1 MFFCPIPEVSHVKT
15 SNLKACRSKLA
26 DYYKRTATVPT
37 SVWSSICQ
45 VKLEKIYTRLSWVK
59 KEQTPTGISPAELT
73 DYSELFTADE
83 NGVLPK
89 RILVQG
95 ETGIGKSTF
104 VKTLALHWAK
114 LVDDKDVVNEVMAS
128 SSKCGGVKE
137 PSREDHMGFSQAESS
152 ETRKH
157 DDSSES
163 HIDALKR
170 FQLVIAVPLKYV
182 SKCQTFREVL
192 SCSRLIPKDEEYLT
206 DGIFTYI
213 RNNQEKVLLVFDGYD
228 EYRTAS
234 VAETQFGP
242 RSTSPI
248 CEIFHRNE
256 LRDCTFLVTTR
267 SSRAGELLEFCPD
280 KHAEITGF
288 CMKDQRDFMERVLG
302 SSSQACELMVFL
314 MKKQVSELARVP
326 LLNLFFCLLFRQEKE
341 NLIKVD
347 KRKTP
352 LYRAIIRCIL
362 HHSKK
367 RLSPAEVKGEDY
379 REILAEIGKVALESL
394 LKGSQAFE
402 CHQLSEKVRGE
413 KGVMVGLL
421 QLAENGASPEPTEI
435 VSFIHKSIQEYL
447 AAWFIANRCVPEGN
461 LGGIEKRAATLE
473 DCKAIANILQFVCGL
488 STEGAVKVLTHLSTI
503 RANDSSV
510 DFSKLMPVD
519 ETETDLPWADFTPR
533 HCQFNDL
540 VRDCFQ
546 EVSLAPDLIEH
557 VFGCTGGIIVQERP
571 VDRGLVLKPE
581 VLTQQATHSWA
592 FYFINRLRKRGRSLS
607 SSTTVNSVENL
618 YQSVQFLDLLHIP
631 LRMVRN
637 SKELKLGDFLTKFR
651 LCSCTRCTFASVLC
665 CADGKMM
672 VYITDLHLVCDKHT
686 SMFTEAAAVVCDQS
700 VSAKMC
706 SSEPC
711 LKFLTSLSFIFHG
724 NRELL
729 KELGVMVRNCKHLQ
743 RISYGGDGDYV
754 LYFLEKLAFLGK
766 LFLTIINGAKST
778 WSVVKD
784 FPCLPYTAPRREE
797 SLDLIAV
804 LLCSCLSETAVAIV
818 SSISPESLVEVSLNN
833 VHLTTSAAA
842 TLGKSLSEMT
852 YLRRLRLTGPGY
864 RGSHVCFLKLNT
876 LFEGFNH
883 VRHLEELRLSRFCVV
898 DSFTPLTEKFR
909 FFPDLKKLV
918 LKDVNL
924 DGDGL
929 GLLLEGS
936 RFIPNLQHLDLSF
949 NPLGSAVRVIA
960 SNLDKLPELRE
971 LLIYDSSGDGSEDL
985 KYVWKA
991 AKELRP
997 EILVIMDDIELMI
1010 VEIGP
1015 LEDVS
1020 FPFLLNHYCDD
1031 FF

>member
-15 SNLKACRSKLA
+15 FDLKACRSKLA

-45 VKLEKIYTRLSWVK
+45 VKLEKIYTQLSWVK
-59 KEQTPTGISPAELT
+59 KEQTPTGTSPSELT

-104 VKTLALHWAK
+104 VKALALHWAK
-114 LVDDKDVVNEVMAS
+114 LVDDKDVVNEVMAA

-137 PSREDHMGFSQAESS
+137 PSREDHMGVGQAESS

-163 HIDALKR
+163 YIDALKK
-170 FQLVIAVPLKYV
+170 FQLVIVVPLKYV
-182 SKCQTFREVL
+182 SECQTFREVL
-192 SCSRLIPKDEEYLT
+192 SWSLLIPKDQEYLT

-213 RNNQEKVLLVFDGYD
+213 CNNQEKVLLVFDGYD
-228 EYRTAS
+228 EYRTGS

-248 CEIFHRNE
+248 CEIFRRNE

-288 CMKDQRDFMERVLG
+288 GITDQLNFMARVLD

-314 MKKQVSELARVP
+314 SEKEVLDLARVP

-341 NLIKVD
+341 KLIKVD

-352 LYRAIIRCIL
+352 LYQAIIRCIL

-367 RLSPAEVKGEDY
+367 RLSPAEVKEEDY
-379 REILAEIGKVALESL
+379 REILAEIGTVALESL
-394 LKGSQAFE
+394 LKGSQVFE

-413 KGVMVGLL
+413 KSVMVGLL
-421 QLAENGASPEPTEI
+421 QLTENGASPEPTEI

-447 AAWFIANRCVPEGN
+447 AAWFIANICVPEGN
-461 LGGIEKRAATLE
+461 LGGIEKHAATLE
-473 DCKAIANILQFVCGL
+473 DCESVANVLHFVCGL
-488 STEGAVKVLTHLSTI
+488 SKDGAVKVLTHLSTV

-510 DFSKLMPVD
+510 DVSKLMPGD
-519 ETETDLPWADFTPR
+519 ETETDLPWAGFTLR
-533 HCQFNDL
+533 HSQFNDL
-540 VRDCFQ
+540 VLYCFQ

-557 VFGCTGGIIVQERP
+557 VFGCTGGIIVQERS

-592 FYFINRLRKRGRSLS
+592 FCFIDRSRERGRLDRRH
-607 SSTTVNSVENL
+607 TGVNLVESL
-618 YQSVQFLDLLHIP
+618 YQSVQFLDLLDIP

-651 LCSCTRCTFASVLC
+651 LSPCTHCSFASVLC
-665 CADGKMM
+665 CTDGKMM
-672 VYITDLHLVCDKHT
+672 VYITDLKLICDTHT

-706 SSEPC
+706 SSQPC
-711 LKFLTSLSFIFHG
+711 LKFLRSLRYIFHG
-724 NRELL
+724 NGELL

-743 RISYGGDGDYV
+743 GIEYDVDGDYV
-754 LYFLEKLAFLGK
+754 VE
-766 LFLTIINGAKST
+766 
-778 WSVVKD
+778 D
-784 FPCLPYTAPRREE
+784 
-797 SLDLIAV
+797 
-804 LLCSCLSETAVAIV
+804 LLCPNSSETAMAIV
-818 SSISPESLVEVSLNN
+818 SSISPESLGEISLRNIN
-833 VHLTTSAAA
+833 LTTSAAA
-842 TLGKSLSEMT
+842 TLGKSLSKMT
-852 YLRRLRLTGPGY
+852 FLRRLQLTEPY
-864 RGSHVCFLKLNT
+864 YIGSHDCFLKLNT

-883 VRHLEELRLSRFCVV
+883 VRHLEELLLSRICVV
-898 DSFTPLTEKFR
+898 DSFAPLTEKFR
-909 FFPDLKKLV
+909 FFPDLKKLM
-918 LKDVNL
+918 LEDVNL

-929 GLLLEGS
+929 CLLLEGS

-949 NPLGSAVRVIA
+949 NPLGRAVRTIA
-960 SNLDKLPELRE
+960 SYLDKLPELRE
-971 LLIYDSSGDGSEDL
+971 LLIYDSSGDGSEDS

-997 EILVIMDDIELMI
+997 EISVIWKLIT
-1010 VEIGP
+1010 
-1015 LEDVS
+1015 
-1020 FPFLLNHYCDD
+1020 
-1031 FF
+1031 

>member
-15 SNLKACRSKLA
+15 FDLKACRSKLA
-26 DYYKRTATVPT
+26 DYYKRTAKVPT

-45 VKLEKIYTRLSWVK
+45 VKLEKIYTQLSWVK
-59 KEQTPTGISPAELT
+59 KEQTPTGTSPSELT

-104 VKTLALHWAK
+104 VKALALHWAK
-114 LVDDKDVVNEVMAS
+114 LVDDKDVVNEVMAA

-137 PSREDHMGFSQAESS
+137 PSREDHMGVGQAESS

-163 HIDALKR
+163 YIDALKK
-170 FQLVIAVPLKYV
+170 FQLVIVVPLKYV
-182 SKCQTFREVL
+182 SECQTFREVL
-192 SCSRLIPKDEEYLT
+192 SWSLLIPKDQEYLT

-213 RNNQEKVLLVFDGYD
+213 CNNQEKVLLVFDGYD
-228 EYRTAS
+228 EYRTGS

-248 CEIFHRNE
+248 CEIFRRNE

-288 CMKDQRDFMERVLG
+288 GITDQLNFMARVLD
-302 SSSQACELMVFL
+302 SSSQACDLMVFL
-314 MKKQVSELARVP
+314 SEKEVLDLARVP

-341 NLIKVD
+341 KLIKVD

-352 LYRAIIRCIL
+352 LYQAIIRCIL

-367 RLSPAEVKGEDY
+367 RLSPAEVKEEDY

-394 LKGSQAFE
+394 LKGSQVFE

-413 KGVMVGLL
+413 KSVMVGLL
-421 QLAENGASPEPTEI
+421 QLTENGASPEPTEI

-447 AAWFIANRCVPEGN
+447 AAWFIANICVPEGN
-461 LGGIEKRAATLE
+461 LGGIEKHAATLE
-473 DCKAIANILQFVCGL
+473 DCESVANVLHFVCGL
-488 STEGAVKVLTHLSTI
+488 SKDGAVKVLTHLSTV

-510 DFSKLMPVD
+510 DVSKLMPRD
-519 ETETDLPWADFTPR
+519 ETETDLPWAGFTLR
-533 HCQFNDL
+533 HSQFNDL
-540 VRDCFQ
+540 VLDCFQ

-592 FYFINRLRKRGRSLS
+592 FYFINPLTERRRWLWPFAFA
-607 SSTTVNSVENL
+607 NSVRNL
-618 YQSVQFLDLLHIP
+618 YQSVQFLDLLDIP

-651 LCSCTRCTFASVLC
+651 LSPCTHCSFASVLC
-665 CADGKMM
+665 CTDGKMM
-672 VYITDLHLVCDKHT
+672 VYITDLKLICDTHT

-706 SSEPC
+706 SSQPC
-711 LKFLTSLSFIFHG
+711 LKFLTSLRYIFHG
-724 NRELL
+724 NGELL

-743 RISYGGDGDYV
+743 GIEYDVDGDYV
-754 LYFLEKLAFLGK
+754 VE
-766 LFLTIINGAKST
+766 
-778 WSVVKD
+778 D
-784 FPCLPYTAPRREE
+784 
-797 SLDLIAV
+797 
-804 LLCSCLSETAVAIV
+804 LLCPNSSETAMAIV
-818 SSISPESLVEVSLNN
+818 SSISPESLGEVSLRNIN
-833 VHLTTSAAA
+833 LTTSAAA
-842 TLGKSLSEMT
+842 TLGKSLSKMT
-852 YLRRLRLTGPGY
+852 FLRRLQLTGPY
-864 RGSHVCFLKLNT
+864 YIGSHDCFLKLNT

-883 VRHLEELRLSRFCVV
+883 VRHLEELLLSRICVV
-898 DSFTPLTEKFR
+898 DSFAPLTEKFR
-909 FFPDLKKLV
+909 FFPDLKKLM
-918 LKDVNL
+918 LEDVNL

-929 GLLLEGS
+929 CLLLEGS
-936 RFIPNLQHLDLSF
+936 RFIPNLQHLDLSH
-949 NPLGSAVRVIA
+949 NPLGRAVRVIA
-960 SNLDKLPELRE
+960 SYLDKLPELRK
-971 LLIYDSSGDGSEDL
+971 LLIYDRSGDGSEDL
-985 KYVWKA
+985 KYVCKA

-997 EILVIMDDIELMI
+997 EISVEWELI
-1010 VEIGP
+1010 PV
-1015 LEDVS
+1015 D
-1020 FPFLLNHYCDD
+1020 
-1031 FF
+1031 

>member
-15 SNLKACRSKLA
+15 FDLKACRSKLA

-45 VKLEKIYTRLSWVK
+45 VKLEKIYTQLSWVK
-59 KEQTPTGISPAELT
+59 KEQTPTGTSPSELT

-104 VKTLALHWAK
+104 VKALALHWAK
-114 LVDDKDVVNEVMAS
+114 LVDDKDVVNEVMAA

-137 PSREDHMGFSQAESS
+137 PSREDHMGVGQAESS

-163 HIDALKR
+163 YIDALKK
-170 FQLVIAVPLKYV
+170 FQLVIVVPLKYV
-182 SKCQTFREVL
+182 SECQTFREVL
-192 SCSRLIPKDEEYLT
+192 SWSLLIPKDQEYLT

-213 RNNQEKVLLVFDGYD
+213 CNNQEKVLLVFDGYD
-228 EYRTAS
+228 EYRTGS

-248 CEIFHRNE
+248 CEIFRRNE

-288 CMKDQRDFMERVLG
+288 GITDQLNFMARVLD

-314 MKKQVSELARVP
+314 SEKEVLDLARVP

-341 NLIKVD
+341 KLIKVD

-352 LYRAIIRCIL
+352 LYQAIIRCIL

-367 RLSPAEVKGEDY
+367 RLSPAEVKEEDY

-394 LKGSQAFE
+394 LKGSQVFE

-413 KGVMVGLL
+413 KSVMVGLL
-421 QLAENGASPEPTEI
+421 QLTENGASPEPTEI

-447 AAWFIANRCVPEGN
+447 APWFIANICVPEGN
-461 LGGIEKRAATLE
+461 LGGIEKHAATLE
-473 DCKAIANILQFVCGL
+473 DCESVANVLHFVCGL
-488 STEGAVKVLTHLSTI
+488 SKDGAVKVLTHLSTV

-510 DFSKLMPVD
+510 DVSKLMPGD
-519 ETETDLPWADFTPR
+519 ETETDLPWAGFTLR
-533 HCQFNDL
+533 HSQFNDL
-540 VRDCFQ
+540 VLDCFQ

-592 FYFINRLRKRGRSLS
+592 FYFINPLTERRRWLWPFAFA
-607 SSTTVNSVENL
+607 NSVRNL
-618 YQSVQFLDLLHIP
+618 YQSVQFLDLLDIP

-651 LCSCTRCTFASVLC
+651 LSPCTHCSFASVLC
-665 CADGKMM
+665 CTDGKMM
-672 VYITDLHLVCDKHT
+672 VYITDLKLICDTHT

-706 SSEPC
+706 SSQPC
-711 LKFLTSLSFIFHG
+711 LKFLTSLRYIFHG
-724 NRELL
+724 NGELL

-743 RISYGGDGDYV
+743 GIEYDVDGDYV
-754 LYFLEKLAFLGK
+754 VE
-766 LFLTIINGAKST
+766 
-778 WSVVKD
+778 D
-784 FPCLPYTAPRREE
+784 
-797 SLDLIAV
+797 
-804 LLCSCLSETAVAIV
+804 LLCPNSSETAMAIV
-818 SSISPESLVEVSLNN
+818 SSISPESLGEVSLRNIN
-833 VHLTTSAAA
+833 LTTSAAA
-842 TLGKSLSEMT
+842 TLGKSLSKMT
-852 YLRRLRLTGPGY
+852 FLRRLQLTGPY
-864 RGSHVCFLKLNT
+864 YIGSHDCFLKLNT

-883 VRHLEELRLSRFCVV
+883 VRHLEELLLSRICVV
-898 DSFTPLTEKFR
+898 DSFAPLTEKFR
-909 FFPDLKKLV
+909 FFPDLKKLM
-918 LKDVNL
+918 LEDVNL

-929 GLLLEGS
+929 CLLLEGS
-936 RFIPNLQHLDLSF
+936 RFIPNLQHLDLSH
-949 NPLGSAVRVIA
+949 NPLGRAVRVIA
-960 SNLDKLPELRE
+960 SYLDKLPELRK
-971 LLIYDSSGDGSEDL
+971 LLIYDRSGDGSEDL

-997 EILVIMDDIELMI
+997 EISVEWELI
-1010 VEIGP
+1010 PV
-1015 LEDVS
+1015 D
-1020 FPFLLNHYCDD
+1020 
-1031 FF
+1031 

>member
-15 SNLKACRSKLA
+15 FDLKACRSKLA

-45 VKLEKIYTRLSWVK
+45 VKLEKIYTQLSWVK
-59 KEQTPTGISPAELT
+59 KEQTPTGTSPSELT

-104 VKTLALHWAK
+104 VKALALHWAK
-114 LVDDKDVVNEVMAS
+114 LVDDKDVVNEVMAA

-137 PSREDHMGFSQAESS
+137 PSREDHMGVGQAESS

-163 HIDALKR
+163 YIDALKK
-170 FQLVIAVPLKYV
+170 FQLVIVVPLKYV
-182 SKCQTFREVL
+182 SECQTFREVL
-192 SCSRLIPKDEEYLT
+192 SWSLLIPKDQEYLT

-213 RNNQEKVLLVFDGYD
+213 CNNQEKVLLVFDGYD
-228 EYRTAS
+228 EYRTGS

-248 CEIFHRNE
+248 CEIFRRNE

-288 CMKDQRDFMERVLG
+288 GITDQLNFMARELD

-314 MKKQVSELARVP
+314 SEKEVLDLARVP

-341 NLIKVD
+341 KLIKVD

-352 LYRAIIRCIL
+352 LYQAIIRCIL

-367 RLSPAEVKGEDY
+367 RLSPAEVKEEDY

-394 LKGSQAFE
+394 LKGSQVFE

-413 KGVMVGLL
+413 KCVMVGLL
-421 QLAENGASPEPTEI
+421 QLTENGASPEPTEI

-447 AAWFIANRCVPEGN
+447 AAWFIANICVPEGN
-461 LGGIEKRAATLE
+461 LGGIEKHAATLE
-473 DCKAIANILQFVCGL
+473 DCESVANVLHFVCGL
-488 STEGAVKVLTHLSTI
+488 SKDGAVKVLTHLSTV

-510 DFSKLMPVD
+510 DVSKLMPGD
-519 ETETDLPWADFTPR
+519 ETETDLPWAGFTLR
-533 HCQFNDL
+533 HSQFNDL
-540 VRDCFQ
+540 VLDCFQ

-592 FYFINRLRKRGRSLS
+592 FYFINPLTERRRWLWPFAFA
-607 SSTTVNSVENL
+607 NSVRNL
-618 YQSVQFLDLLHIP
+618 YQSVQFLDLLDIP

-665 CADGKMM
+665 CTDGKMM
-672 VYITDLHLVCDKHT
+672 VYITDLKLICDTHT

-706 SSEPC
+706 SSQPC
-711 LKFLTSLSFIFHG
+711 LKFLTSLRYIFHG
-724 NRELL
+724 NGELL

-743 RISYGGDGDYV
+743 GIEYDVDGDYV
-754 LYFLEKLAFLGK
+754 VE
-766 LFLTIINGAKST
+766 
-778 WSVVKD
+778 D
-784 FPCLPYTAPRREE
+784 
-797 SLDLIAV
+797 
-804 LLCSCLSETAVAIV
+804 LLCPNSSETAMAIV
-818 SSISPESLVEVSLNN
+818 SSISPESLGEVSLRNIN
-833 VHLTTSAAA
+833 LTTSAAA
-842 TLGKSLSEMT
+842 TLGKSLSKMT
-852 YLRRLRLTGPGY
+852 FLRRLQLTGPY
-864 RGSHVCFLKLNT
+864 YIGSHDCFLKLNT

-883 VRHLEELRLSRFCVV
+883 VRHLEELLLSRICVV
-898 DSFTPLTEKFR
+898 DSFAPLTERFR
-909 FFPDLKKLV
+909 FFPDLKKLM
-918 LKDVNL
+918 LEDVNL

-929 GLLLEGS
+929 CLLLEGS
-936 RFIPNLQHLDLSF
+936 RFIPNLQHLDLSH
-949 NPLGSAVRVIA
+949 NPLGRAVRVIA
-960 SNLDKLPELRE
+960 SYLDKLPELRK
-971 LLIYDSSGDGSEDL
+971 LLIYDRSGDGSEDL

-997 EILVIMDDIELMI
+997 EISVEWELI
-1010 VEIGP
+1010 PV
-1015 LEDVS
+1015 D
-1020 FPFLLNHYCDD
+1020 
-1031 FF
+1031 

>member
-15 SNLKACRSKLA
+15 SDLKACRSKLA

-59 KEQTPTGISPAELT
+59 KEQTPTGTSPAELT

-104 VKTLALHWAK
+104 VKALALHWAK

-137 PSREDHMGFSQAESS
+137 PSREDHMGVSQAESS

-163 HIDALKR
+163 HIDALKT

-192 SCSRLIPKDEEYLT
+192 SCSRLILKDEEYLT

-213 RNNQEKVLLVFDGYD
+213 CNNQEKVLLVFDGYD
-228 EYRTAS
+228 EYRTGS

-256 LRDCTFLVTTR
+256 LRDCTCLVTTR

-288 CMKDQRDFMERVLG
+288 GFKDQLNFMARVLD
-302 SSSQACELMVFL
+302 SSSQAFQLLFFL
-314 MKKQVSELARVP
+314 SEKEVLDLARVP

-341 NLIKVD
+341 KLIEVD

-352 LYRAIIRCIL
+352 LYQAIIRCIL

-394 LKGSQAFE
+394 LKGSQVFE

-413 KGVMVGLL
+413 KSVMVGLL
-421 QLAENGASPEPTEI
+421 QLTENGASPEPTEI

-447 AAWFIANRCVPEGN
+447 AAWFIANICVPEGN
-461 LGGIEKRAATLE
+461 LGGIEKHAATLE
-473 DCKAIANILQFVCGL
+473 DCESVANVLHFVCGL
-488 STEGAVKVLTHLSTI
+488 SKDGAVKVLTHLSTV

-510 DFSKLMPVD
+510 DVSKLMPGD
-519 ETETDLPWADFTPR
+519 ETETDLPWAGFTLR
-533 HCQFNDL
+533 HSQFNDL
-540 VRDCFQ
+540 VLDCFQ

-557 VFGCTGGIIVQERP
+557 VFGCTGGIIVQERS

-592 FYFINRLRKRGRSLS
+592 FCFIDRSRERGRLDRRH
-607 SSTTVNSVENL
+607 TGVNLVESL
-618 YQSVQFLDLLHIP
+618 YQSVQFLDLLDIP

-637 SKELKLGDFLTKFR
+637 SKELKLGDFLTKFL
-651 LCSCTRCTFASVLC
+651 LCSCTLCSFDSVLC
-665 CADGKMM
+665 CTDGKMM
-672 VYITDLHLVCDKHT
+672 VYITDLKLMCDTHT
-686 SMFTEAAAVVCDQS
+686 SMFTEAAALVSDQS

-706 SSEPC
+706 SSQPC
-711 LKFLTSLSFIFHG
+711 LKFLTSLSYIFHG
-724 NRELL
+724 NGELL

-743 RISYGGDGDYV
+743 GIEYDVDGDYV
-754 LYFLEKLAFLGK
+754 VE
-766 LFLTIINGAKST
+766 
-778 WSVVKD
+778 D
-784 FPCLPYTAPRREE
+784 
-797 SLDLIAV
+797 
-804 LLCSCLSETAVAIV
+804 LLCPNSSETAMAIV
-818 SSISPESLVEVSLNN
+818 SSISPKSLGEVSLRNIN
-833 VHLTTSAAA
+833 LTTSAAA
-842 TLGKSLSEMT
+842 TLGKSLSKMT
-852 YLRRLRLTGPGY
+852 FLRRLQLTGPY
-864 RGSHVCFLKLNT
+864 YIGSHDCFLKLNT

-883 VRHLEELRLSRFCVV
+883 VRHLEELFLSRFCVV
-898 DSFTPLTEKFR
+898 DSFAPLTEKFR
-909 FFPDLKKLV
+909 FFPDLKKLM
-918 LKDVNL
+918 LEDVNL

-929 GLLLEGS
+929 CLLLEGS
-936 RFIPNLQHLDLSF
+936 RFIPNLQHLDLSY
-949 NPLGSAVRVIA
+949 NPLGRAVRAIA
-960 SNLDKLPELRE
+960 SYLDKLPELRE
-971 LLIYDSSGDGSEDL
+971 LLIYDRSGDGSEDL

-997 EILVIMDDIELMI
+997 EISVEWELI
-1010 VEIGP
+1010 PV
-1015 LEDVS
+1015 D
-1020 FPFLLNHYCDD
+1020 
-1031 FF
+1031 

>member
-15 SNLKACRSKLA
+15 SDLKACRSKLA

-59 KEQTPTGISPAELT
+59 KEQTPTGTSPTELT

-137 PSREDHMGFSQAESS
+137 PSREDHMGVSQAESS

-163 HIDALKR
+163 HIDALKK

-192 SCSRLIPKDEEYLT
+192 SCSRLIPKDEEYVT

-213 RNNQEKVLLVFDGYD
+213 CNNQEKVLLVFDGYD
-228 EYRTAS
+228 EYRTGS

-242 RSTSPI
+242 RSISPI
-248 CEIFHRNE
+248 CEIFQRNE

-288 CMKDQRDFMERVLG
+288 GFIDRLNFMERVLD
-302 SSSQACELMVFL
+302 SNSQAIELFFFL
-314 MKKQVSELARVP
+314 MKKEVSDLARVP

-341 NLIKVD
+341 NLVKVGE
-347 KRKTP
+347 RKTP

-367 RLSPAEVKGEDY
+367 RLSPSEVKGEDY

-413 KGVMVGLL
+413 KSVMVGLL
-421 QLAENGASPEPTEI
+421 QLAENGASLEPTEI

-447 AAWFIANRCVPEGN
+447 AAWFIANICVPEGN
-461 LGGIEKRAATLE
+461 LGGIEKHAATLE
-473 DCKAIANILQFVCGL
+473 DCESVANVLHFVCGL
-488 STEGAVKVLTHLSTI
+488 SKDGAVKVLTHLSTV

-510 DFSKLMPVD
+510 DVSKLMPGD
-519 ETETDLPWADFTPR
+519 ETETDLPWAGFTLR
-533 HCQFNDL
+533 HSQFNDL
-540 VRDCFQ
+540 VLDCFQ

-592 FYFINRLRKRGRSLS
+592 FYFINPLTERRRLLWPFAFA
-607 SSTTVNSVENL
+607 NSVRNL
-618 YQSVQFLDLLHIP
+618 YQSVQFLDLLDIP

-651 LCSCTRCTFASVLC
+651 LCPCTHCSFASVLC
-665 CADGKMM
+665 CTDGKMM
-672 VYITDLHLVCDKHT
+672 VYITDLKLICDTHT

-706 SSEPC
+706 SSQPC
-711 LKFLTSLSFIFHG
+711 LKFLTSLRYIFHG
-724 NRELL
+724 NGELL

-743 RISYGGDGDYV
+743 GIEYDVDGD
-754 LYFLEKLAFLGK
+754 F
-766 LFLTIINGAKST
+766 
-778 WSVVKD
+778 VVED
-784 FPCLPYTAPRREE
+784 
-797 SLDLIAV
+797 
-804 LLCSCLSETAVAIV
+804 LLCPNSSETAMAIV
-818 SSISPESLVEVSLNN
+818 SSISPESLGEVSLRNIN
-833 VHLTTSAAA
+833 LTTSAAA
-842 TLGKSLSEMT
+842 TLGKSLSKMT
-852 YLRRLRLTGPGY
+852 FLRRLQLTGPY
-864 RGSHVCFLKLNT
+864 YIGSHDCFLKLNT

-883 VRHLEELRLSRFCVV
+883 VRHLEELLLSRICVV
-898 DSFTPLTEKFR
+898 DSFAPLTEKFR
-909 FFPDLKKLV
+909 FFPDLRKLM
-918 LKDVNL
+918 LEDVNL

-929 GLLLEGS
+929 CLLLEGS
-936 RFIPNLQHLDLSF
+936 RFIPNLQHLDLSH
-949 NPLGSAVRVIA
+949 NPLGRAVRVIA
-960 SNLDKLPELRE
+960 SYLDKLPELRK
-971 LLIYDSSGDGSEDL
+971 LLIYDRSGDGSEDL

-997 EILVIMDDIELMI
+997 EISVEWELI
-1010 VEIGP
+1010 PV
-1015 LEDVS
+1015 D
-1020 FPFLLNHYCDD
+1020 
-1031 FF
+1031 

>member
-15 SNLKACRSKLA
+15 SDLKACRSKLA

-59 KEQTPTGISPAELT
+59 KEQTPTGTSPAELT

-137 PSREDHMGFSQAESS
+137 PSREDHMGVSQAESS

-170 FQLVIAVPLKYV
+170 FQLVIALPLKYV

-213 RNNQEKVLLVFDGYD
+213 CNNQEKVLLVFDGYD
-228 EYRTAS
+228 EYRTGS

-288 CMKDQRDFMERVLG
+288 GINDQLDFMKRVLD
-302 SSSQACELMVFL
+302 SSSQAWKLMLFL
-314 MKKQVSELARVP
+314 MEKQVSELARVP

-347 KRKTP
+347 NRKTP

-379 REILAEIGKVALESL
+379 QEILAEIGKVALESL

-413 KGVMVGLL
+413 KSVMVGLL
-421 QLAENGASPEPTEI
+421 QLTENGARPEPTEI

-447 AAWFIANRCVPEGN
+447 AAWFIANRCVPQGN
-461 LGGIEKRAATLE
+461 LGGIEKHAATLE
-473 DCKAIANILQFVCGL
+473 DCESIANILQFVCGL
-488 STEGAVKVLTHLSTI
+488 STEGAVKVLTHLSTV

-519 ETETDLPWADFTPR
+519 ERETDLPWTGFTMR
-533 HCQFNDL
+533 HNQFNNL

-546 EVSLAPDLIEH
+546 EVSLAFDIIEH
-557 VFGCTGGIIVQERP
+557 VFGCTGGIIVLQRP
-571 VDRGLVLKPE
+571 VDRGLVLNPK

-592 FYFINRLRKRGRSLS
+592 FYFINHLPARLPCLE
-607 SSTTVNSVENL
+607 SVENL

-631 LRMVRN
+631 LRIVRN
-637 SKELKLGDFLTKFR
+637 SKELKLGEFLTKFR
-651 LCSCTRCTFASVLC
+651 LCSCTRCSFDSVLC
-665 CADGKMM
+665 CTDGKMM
-672 VYITDLHLVCDKHT
+672 VYITDLTLMCDTHT
-686 SMFTEAAAVVCDQS
+686 SMFTEAAAVICDQF

-706 SSEPC
+706 SSQPC
-711 LKFLTSLSFIFHG
+711 LKFLTSLGFICHG
-724 NRELL
+724 NQELL

-743 RISYGGDGDYV
+743 EIKFGGECDY
-754 LYFLEKLAFLGK
+754 LDDFLEKFAFPGK
-766 LFLTIINGAKST
+766 LFVTVNVEEDTRQFRLMIST
-778 WSVVKD
+778 
-784 FPCLPYTAPRREE
+784 
-797 SLDLIAV
+797 
-804 LLCSCLSETAVAIV
+804 
-818 SSISPESLVEVSLNN
+818 SPPP
-833 VHLTTSAAA
+833 HQ
-842 TLGKSLSEMT
+842 
-852 YLRRLRLTGPGY
+852 RLTL
-864 RGSHVCFLKLNT
+864 SCFLK
-876 LFEGFNH
+876 
-883 VRHLEELRLSRFCVV
+883 
-898 DSFTPLTEKFR
+898 
-909 FFPDLKKLV
+909 
-918 LKDVNL
+918 
-924 DGDGL
+924 
-929 GLLLEGS
+929 
-936 RFIPNLQHLDLSF
+936 
-949 NPLGSAVRVIA
+949 
-960 SNLDKLPELRE
+960 
-971 LLIYDSSGDGSEDL
+971 
-985 KYVWKA
+985 
-991 AKELRP
+991 
-997 EILVIMDDIELMI
+997 
-1010 VEIGP
+1010 
-1015 LEDVS
+1015 
-1020 FPFLLNHYCDD
+1020 
-1031 FF
+1031 

>member
-15 SNLKACRSKLA
+15 SDLKACRSKLA

-59 KEQTPTGISPAELT
+59 KEQTPTGTSPAELT

-128 SSKCGGVKE
+128 SSKWGGVKE
-137 PSREDHMGFSQAESS
+137 PSREDHMGVSQAESS

-170 FQLVIAVPLKYV
+170 FQLVIALPLKYV

-213 RNNQEKVLLVFDGYD
+213 CNNQEKVLLVFDGYD
-228 EYRTAS
+228 EYRTGS

-248 CEIFHRNE
+248 CEIFQRNE

-267 SSRAGELLEFCPD
+267 SSRASELLEFCPD

-288 CMKDQRDFMERVLG
+288 GIKDQLDFMERVLD
-302 SSSQACELMVFL
+302 SRSQAEQLLGFL
-314 MKKQVSELARVP
+314 LNKEVLDLARVP

-341 NLIKVD
+341 NPIKVD

-352 LYRAIIRCIL
+352 LFRAIIECIL
-362 HHSKK
+362 HHSKR
-367 RLSPAEVKGEDY
+367 RLSPAEVKGGDY
-379 REILAEIGKVALESL
+379 QEILAEIGKVALESL

-413 KGVMVGLL
+413 KSVMVGLL
-421 QLAENGASPEPTEI
+421 QLTENGARPEPTEI

-447 AAWFIANRCVPEGN
+447 AAWFIANRCVPQGN
-461 LGGIEKRAATLE
+461 LGGIEKHAATLE
-473 DCKAIANILQFVCGL
+473 DCESIANVLQFVCGL
-488 STEGAVKVLTHLSTI
+488 STEGAVKVLTHLSTV

-519 ETETDLPWADFTPR
+519 ERETDLPWTGFTMR
-533 HCQFNDL
+533 HNQFNNL

-546 EVSLAPDLIEH
+546 EVSLAFDIIEH
-557 VFGCTGGIIVQERP
+557 VFGCTGGIIVLQRP
-571 VDRGLVLKPE
+571 VDRGLVLNPK

-592 FYFINRLRKRGRSLS
+592 FYFINHLPARLPCLE
-607 SSTTVNSVENL
+607 SVENL

-637 SKELKLGDFLTKFR
+637 SKELKLEDFLTKFR
-651 LCSCTRCTFASVLC
+651 LCSCTRCSFASVLC
-665 CADGKMM
+665 CTDGKMM
-672 VYITDLHLVCDKHT
+672 VYITDLTLMCDTHT
-686 SMFTEAAAVVCDQS
+686 SMFTEAAAVICDQF

-706 SSEPC
+706 SSQPC
-711 LKFLTSLSFIFHG
+711 LKFLTSLGFICHG
-724 NRELL
+724 NQELL

-743 RISYGGDGDYV
+743 EIKFGGECDY
-754 LYFLEKLAFLGK
+754 LDDFLEKFAFPGK
-766 LFLTIINGAKST
+766 LFVTVNVEEDTRQFRLMIST
-778 WSVVKD
+778 
-784 FPCLPYTAPRREE
+784 
-797 SLDLIAV
+797 
-804 LLCSCLSETAVAIV
+804 
-818 SSISPESLVEVSLNN
+818 SPPP
-833 VHLTTSAAA
+833 HQ
-842 TLGKSLSEMT
+842 
-852 YLRRLRLTGPGY
+852 RLTL
-864 RGSHVCFLKLNT
+864 SCFLK
-876 LFEGFNH
+876 
-883 VRHLEELRLSRFCVV
+883 
-898 DSFTPLTEKFR
+898 
-909 FFPDLKKLV
+909 
-918 LKDVNL
+918 
-924 DGDGL
+924 
-929 GLLLEGS
+929 
-936 RFIPNLQHLDLSF
+936 
-949 NPLGSAVRVIA
+949 
-960 SNLDKLPELRE
+960 
-971 LLIYDSSGDGSEDL
+971 
-985 KYVWKA
+985 
-991 AKELRP
+991 
-997 EILVIMDDIELMI
+997 
-1010 VEIGP
+1010 
-1015 LEDVS
+1015 
-1020 FPFLLNHYCDD
+1020 
-1031 FF
+1031 

>member
-15 SNLKACRSKLA
+15 SDLKACRSKLA

-45 VKLEKIYTRLSWVK
+45 VKLEKIYTQLSWVK
-59 KEQTPTGISPAELT
+59 KEQTATGTSPSELT

-89 RILVQG
+89 RILVEG

-104 VKTLALHWAK
+104 VKALALHWAK
-114 LVDDKDVVNEVMAS
+114 LVDDKDVVNEVMAA

-137 PSREDHMGFSQAESS
+137 PSREDHMGVGQADSS

-163 HIDALKR
+163 HIDALKK
-170 FQLVIAVPLKYV
+170 FQLVIVVPLKYV
-182 SKCQTFREVL
+182 SECQTFREVL
-192 SCSRLIPKDEEYLT
+192 SWSLLIPKDQEYLT

-213 RNNQEKVLLVFDGYD
+213 CNNQEKVLLVFDGYD
-228 EYRTAS
+228 EYRTGS

-248 CEIFHRNE
+248 CEIFRRNE

-288 CMKDQRDFMERVLG
+288 GITDQLNFMARVLD
-302 SSSQACELMVFL
+302 SSSQALDLMVFL
-314 MKKQVSELARVP
+314 SEKEVLDLARVP

-341 NLIKVD
+341 KLIKVD

-352 LYRAIIRCIL
+352 LYQAIIRCIL

-394 LKGSQAFE
+394 LKGSQVFE

-413 KGVMVGLL
+413 KSVMVGLL
-421 QLAENGASPEPTEI
+421 QLTENGESPEPTEI

-447 AAWFIANRCVPEGN
+447 AAWFIANICVPEGN
-461 LGGIEKRAATLE
+461 LGGIEKHAATLE
-473 DCKAIANILQFVCGL
+473 DCESVANVLHFVCGL
-488 STEGAVKVLTHLSTI
+488 SKDGAVKVLTHLSTV

-510 DFSKLMPVD
+510 DVSKLMPGD
-519 ETETDLPWADFTPR
+519 ETETDLPWAGFTLR
-533 HCQFNDL
+533 HSQFNDL
-540 VRDCFQ
+540 VLDCFQ

-557 VFGCTGGIIVQERP
+557 VFGCAGGIIVQERP
-571 VDRGLVLKPE
+571 VDRGLLLKME

-592 FYFINRLRKRGRSLS
+592 FYFINPLTERRRWLWPFGIA
-607 SSTTVNSVENL
+607 NSVENL
-618 YQSVQFLDLLHIP
+618 YQSVQFLDLLDIP

-651 LCSCTRCTFASVLC
+651 VCSCTRCSFSSVLC
-665 CADGKMM
+665 CTDGKMM
-672 VYITDLHLVCDKHT
+672 VYITDLKLICDTHT

-706 SSEPC
+706 SSQPC
-711 LKFLTSLSFIFHG
+711 LKFLTSLRYIFHG
-724 NRELL
+724 NGELL

-743 RISYGGDGDYV
+743 GIEYDVDGDYV
-754 LYFLEKLAFLGK
+754 VE
-766 LFLTIINGAKST
+766 
-778 WSVVKD
+778 D
-784 FPCLPYTAPRREE
+784 
-797 SLDLIAV
+797 
-804 LLCSCLSETAVAIV
+804 LLCPNSSETAMAIV
-818 SSISPESLVEVSLNN
+818 SSISPESLGEVSLRNIN
-833 VHLTTSAAA
+833 LTTSAAA
-842 TLGKSLSEMT
+842 TLGKSLSKMT
-852 YLRRLRLTGPGY
+852 FLRRLQLTGPY
-864 RGSHVCFLKLNT
+864 YIGSHDCFLKLNT

-883 VRHLEELRLSRFCVV
+883 VRHLEELLLSRICIV
-898 DSFTPLTEKFR
+898 DSFAPLTEKFR
-909 FFPDLKKLV
+909 FFPDLKKLK

-929 GLLLEGS
+929 CLLLEGS
-936 RFIPNLQHLDLSF
+936 RFIPNLQHLDLSH
-949 NPLGSAVRVIA
+949 NPLGRAVRAIA
-960 SNLDKLPELRE
+960 SYLDKLPELME
-971 LLIYDSSGDGSEDL
+971 LLIYDTSGDGSEDL

-997 EILVIMDDIELMI
+997 EISVEWELI
-1010 VEIGP
+1010 PV
-1015 LEDVS
+1015 D
-1020 FPFLLNHYCDD
+1020 
-1031 FF
+1031 

>member
-1 MFFCPIPEVSHVKT
+1 MFFCPIPEVCHVKT
-15 SNLKACRSKLA
+15 SDLKACRSKLS
-26 DYYKRTATVPT
+26 DHYTRTATVPT

-45 VKLEKIYTRLSWVK
+45 VKLEKIYTQLSWVK
-59 KEQTPTGISPAELT
+59 KEQTPTGTSPSELT

-104 VKTLALHWAK
+104 VKALALHWAK
-114 LVDDKDVVNEVMAS
+114 LVDDKDVVNEVMAA

-137 PSREDHMGFSQAESS
+137 PSREDHMGVGQAESS

-163 HIDALKR
+163 YIDALKK
-170 FQLVIAVPLKYV
+170 FQLVIVVPLKYV
-182 SKCQTFREVL
+182 SECQTFREVL
-192 SCSRLIPKDEEYLT
+192 SWSLLIPKDQEYLT

-213 RNNQEKVLLVFDGYD
+213 CNNQEKVLLVFDGYD
-228 EYRTAS
+228 EYRTGS

-248 CEIFHRNE
+248 CEIFRRNE

-288 CMKDQRDFMERVLG
+288 GITDQLNFMARVLD

-314 MKKQVSELARVP
+314 SEKEVLDLARVP

-341 NLIKVD
+341 KLIKVD

-352 LYRAIIRCIL
+352 LYQAIIRCIL

-367 RLSPAEVKGEDY
+367 RLSPAEVKEEDY

-394 LKGSQAFE
+394 LKGSQVFE

-413 KGVMVGLL
+413 KSVMVGLL
-421 QLAENGASPEPTEI
+421 QLTENGASPEPTEI

-447 AAWFIANRCVPEGN
+447 AAWFIANICVPEGN
-461 LGGIEKRAATLE
+461 LGGIEKHAATLE
-473 DCKAIANILQFVCGL
+473 DCESVANVLHFVRGL
-488 STEGAVKVLTHLSTI
+488 SKDGAVKVLTHLSTV

-510 DFSKLMPVD
+510 DVSKLMPGD
-519 ETETDLPWADFTPR
+519 ETETDLPWAGFTLR
-533 HCQFNDL
+533 HSQFNDL
-540 VRDCFQ
+540 VLDCFQ

-592 FYFINRLRKRGRSLS
+592 FYFINPLTERRRWLWPFAFA
-607 SSTTVNSVENL
+607 NSVRNL
-618 YQSVQFLDLLHIP
+618 YQSVQFLDLLDIP

-651 LCSCTRCTFASVLC
+651 LCYCIRCSFASVLC
-665 CADGKMM
+665 CTDGKLM
-672 VYITDLHLVCDKHT
+672 VYITDLTLMCDTHT

-706 SSEPC
+706 SSQPC
-711 LKFLTSLSFIFHG
+711 LKFLTSLRYIFHG
-724 NRELL
+724 NGELL

-743 RISYGGDGDYV
+743 GIEYDVDGDYV
-754 LYFLEKLAFLGK
+754 VE
-766 LFLTIINGAKST
+766 
-778 WSVVKD
+778 D
-784 FPCLPYTAPRREE
+784 
-797 SLDLIAV
+797 
-804 LLCSCLSETAVAIV
+804 LLCPNSSETAMAIV
-818 SSISPESLVEVSLNN
+818 SSISPESLGEVSLRNIN
-833 VHLTTSAAA
+833 LTTSAAA
-842 TLGKSLSEMT
+842 TLGKSLSKMT
-852 YLRRLRLTGPGY
+852 FLRRLQLTGPY
-864 RGSHVCFLKLNT
+864 YIGSHDCFLKLNT

-883 VRHLEELRLSRFCVV
+883 VRHLEELLLSRICVV
-898 DSFTPLTEKFR
+898 DSFAPLTEKFR
-909 FFPDLKKLV
+909 FFPDLKKLM
-918 LKDVNL
+918 LEDVNL

-929 GLLLEGS
+929 CLLLEGS
-936 RFIPNLQHLDLSF
+936 RFIPNLQHLDLSH
-949 NPLGSAVRVIA
+949 NPLGRAVRVIA
-960 SNLDKLPELRE
+960 SYLDKLPELRK
-971 LLIYDSSGDGSEDL
+971 LLIYDRSGDGSEDL

-997 EILVIMDDIELMI
+997 EISVEWELI
-1010 VEIGP
+1010 PV
-1015 LEDVS
+1015 D
-1020 FPFLLNHYCDD
+1020 
-1031 FF
+1031 

>member
-1 MFFCPIPEVSHVKT
+1 MFFCPIPEVCHVKT
-15 SNLKACRSKLA
+15 SDLKACRSKLS
-26 DYYKRTATVPT
+26 DHYTRTATVPT

-45 VKLEKIYTRLSWVK
+45 VKLEKIYTQLSWVK
-59 KEQTPTGISPAELT
+59 KEQTPTGTSPSELT

-104 VKTLALHWAK
+104 VKALALHWAK
-114 LVDDKDVVNEVMAS
+114 LVDDKDVVNEVMAA

-137 PSREDHMGFSQAESS
+137 PSREDHMGVGQAESS

-163 HIDALKR
+163 YIDALKK
-170 FQLVIAVPLKYV
+170 FQLVIVVPLKYV
-182 SKCQTFREVL
+182 SECQTFREVL
-192 SCSRLIPKDEEYLT
+192 SWSLLIPKDQEYLT

-213 RNNQEKVLLVFDGYD
+213 CNNQEKVLLVFDGYD
-228 EYRTAS
+228 EYRTGS

-248 CEIFHRNE
+248 CEIFRRNE

-288 CMKDQRDFMERVLG
+288 GITDQLNFMARVLD

-314 MKKQVSELARVP
+314 SEKEVLDLARVP

-341 NLIKVD
+341 KLIKVD

-352 LYRAIIRCIL
+352 LYQAIIRCIL

-367 RLSPAEVKGEDY
+367 RLSPAEVKEEDY

-394 LKGSQAFE
+394 LKGSQVFE

-413 KGVMVGLL
+413 KSVMVGLL
-421 QLAENGASPEPTEI
+421 QLTENGASPEPTEI

-447 AAWFIANRCVPEGN
+447 AAWFIANICVPEGN
-461 LGGIEKRAATLE
+461 LGGIEKHAATLE
-473 DCKAIANILQFVCGL
+473 DCESVANVLHFVRGL
-488 STEGAVKVLTHLSTI
+488 SKDGAVKVLTHLSTV

-510 DFSKLMPVD
+510 DVSKLMPGD
-519 ETETDLPWADFTPR
+519 ETETDLPWAGFTLR
-533 HCQFNDL
+533 HSQFNDL
-540 VRDCFQ
+540 VLDCFQ

-592 FYFINRLRKRGRSLS
+592 FYFINPLTERRRWLWPFAFA
-607 SSTTVNSVENL
+607 NSVRNL
-618 YQSVQFLDLLHIP
+618 YQSVQFLDLLDIP

-651 LCSCTRCTFASVLC
+651 LCYCIRCSFASVLC
-665 CADGKMM
+665 CTDGKLM
-672 VYITDLHLVCDKHT
+672 VYITDLTLMCDTHT

-706 SSEPC
+706 SSQPC
-711 LKFLTSLSFIFHG
+711 LKFLTSLRFNCHG
-724 NRELL
+724 SRELL

-743 RISYGGDGDYV
+743 GIEYDVDGDYV
-754 LYFLEKLAFLGK
+754 VE
-766 LFLTIINGAKST
+766 
-778 WSVVKD
+778 D
-784 FPCLPYTAPRREE
+784 
-797 SLDLIAV
+797 
-804 LLCSCLSETAVAIV
+804 LLCPNSSETAMAIV
-818 SSISPESLVEVSLNN
+818 SSISPESLGEVSLRNIN
-833 VHLTTSAAA
+833 LTTSAAA
-842 TLGKSLSEMT
+842 TLGKSLSKMT
-852 YLRRLRLTGPGY
+852 FLRRLQLTGPY
-864 RGSHVCFLKLNT
+864 YIGSHDCFLKLNT

-883 VRHLEELRLSRFCVV
+883 VRHLEELLLSRICVV
-898 DSFTPLTEKFR
+898 DSFAPLTEKFR
-909 FFPDLKKLV
+909 FFPDLKKLM
-918 LKDVNL
+918 LEDVNL

-929 GLLLEGS
+929 CLLLEGS
-936 RFIPNLQHLDLSF
+936 RFIPNLQHLDLSH
-949 NPLGSAVRVIA
+949 NPLGRAVRVIA
-960 SNLDKLPELRE
+960 SYLDKLPELRK
-971 LLIYDSSGDGSEDL
+971 LLIYDRSGDGSEDL

-997 EILVIMDDIELMI
+997 EISVEWELI
-1010 VEIGP
+1010 PV
-1015 LEDVS
+1015 D
-1020 FPFLLNHYCDD
+1020 
-1031 FF
+1031 

>member
-15 SNLKACRSKLA
+15 SDLKACRNKLA

-59 KEQTPTGISPAELT
+59 KEQTPTGTSPAELT

-137 PSREDHMGFSQAESS
+137 PSREDHMGVSQAESS

-163 HIDALKR
+163 HIDALKK

-213 RNNQEKVLLVFDGYD
+213 CNNQEKVLLVFDGYD
-228 EYRTAS
+228 EYRTGS

-256 LRDCTFLVTTR
+256 LRDCTLLVTTR

-288 CMKDQRDFMERVLG
+288 GITDQLDFMERVLD
-302 SSSQACELMVFL
+302 SSSQAIELSICLFE
-314 MKKQVSELARVP
+314 KKVKDLARVP

-347 KRKTP
+347 NRKTP

-362 HHSKK
+362 HHSKR

-394 LKGSQAFE
+394 LKGSQVFE

-413 KGVMVGLL
+413 KSVMVGLL
-421 QLAENGASPEPTEI
+421 QLTENGASPEPTEI

-447 AAWFIANRCVPEGN
+447 AAWFIANICVPEGN
-461 LGGIEKRAATLE
+461 LGGIEKHAATLE
-473 DCKAIANILQFVCGL
+473 DCESTANVLHFVCGL
-488 STEGAVKVLTHLSTI
+488 SKDGAVKVLTHLSTV
-503 RANDSSV
+503 RANDSSLE
-510 DFSKLMPVD
+510 FSKLMPVD
-519 ETETDLPWADFTPR
+519 ETETNLPWAGFTMR
-533 HCQFNDL
+533 HIQFNDL
-540 VRDCFQ
+540 VLDCLQ
-546 EVSLAPDLIEH
+546 EVSVLTPDLIEH
-557 VFGCTGGIIVQERP
+557 VFGCTGGIIFQETP
-571 VDRGLVLKPE
+571 VGRGLVPKPE

-592 FYFINRLRKRGRSLS
+592 FYFINRFPERRRLFWPLITANPVK
-607 SSTTVNSVENL
+607 NL
-618 YQSVQFLDLLHIP
+618 YQSVQFLDLLDIP

-651 LCSCTRCTFASVLC
+651 LCSCRRCTFASVLC
-665 CADGKMM
+665 CTDGKMM
-672 VYITDLHLVCDKHT
+672 VYITDLKLLCDTHT
-686 SMFTEAAAVVCDQS
+686 GMFTEAAAVVCDQS

-706 SSEPC
+706 SSQPC
-711 LKFLTSLSFIFHG
+711 LKFLTSLSCIFHG

-729 KELGVMVRNCKHLQ
+729 KELVVMVRNCKHLQ
-743 RISYGGDGDYV
+743 GIKYDVDGDYV
-754 LYFLEKLAFLGK
+754 VE
-766 LFLTIINGAKST
+766 
-778 WSVVKD
+778 D
-784 FPCLPYTAPRREE
+784 
-797 SLDLIAV
+797 
-804 LLCSCLSETAVAIV
+804 LLCPISSETAMAIV
-818 SSISPESLVEVSLNN
+818 SSISPESLGEVSLKHIN
-833 VHLTTSAAA
+833 LTTSAAA
-842 TLGKSLSEMT
+842 TLGKSLSKMT
-852 YLRRLRLTGPGY
+852 FLRRLQLTGPY
-864 RGSHVCFLKLNT
+864 YIGSRDCFLKLNT

-898 DSFTPLTEKFR
+898 DSFAPLTEKFC
-909 FFPDLKKLV
+909 FFPNLKKLV

-929 GLLLEGS
+929 CLLLEGS
-936 RFIPNLQHLDLSF
+936 RFIPNLQHLNLSF
-949 NPLGSAVRVIA
+949 NPLGRAVRAIA
-960 SNLDKLPELRE
+960 SYLDKLPELRE
-971 LLIYDSSGDGSEDL
+971 LLIYDRSVDGSEDL
-985 KYVWKA
+985 KYVRKA

-997 EILVIMDDIELMI
+997 EISVLGELI
-1010 VEIGP
+1010 PV
-1015 LEDVS
+1015 D
-1020 FPFLLNHYCDD
+1020 
-1031 FF
+1031 

>member
-15 SNLKACRSKLA
+15 FDLKACRSKLA

-45 VKLEKIYTRLSWVK
+45 VKLEKIYTQLSWVK
-59 KEQTPTGISPAELT
+59 KEQTPTGTSPSELT
-73 DYSELFTADE
+73 DYSELFTVDE

-104 VKTLALHWAK
+104 VKALALHWAK
-114 LVDDKDVVNEVMAS
+114 LVDDKDVVNEVMAA

-137 PSREDHMGFSQAESS
+137 PSREDHMGVGQAESS

-163 HIDALKR
+163 YINALKK
-170 FQLVIAVPLKYV
+170 FQLVIVVPLKYV
-182 SKCQTFREVL
+182 SECQTFREVL
-192 SCSRLIPKDEEYLT
+192 SWSLLIPKDQEYLT

-213 RNNQEKVLLVFDGYD
+213 CNNQEKVLLVFDGYD
-228 EYRTAS
+228 EYRTGS

-248 CEIFHRNE
+248 CEIFRRNE

-288 CMKDQRDFMERVLG
+288 GITDQLNFMARVLD

-314 MKKQVSELARVP
+314 SEKEVLDLARVP

-341 NLIKVD
+341 KLIKVD

-352 LYRAIIRCIL
+352 LYQAIIRCIL

-367 RLSPAEVKGEDY
+367 RLSPAEVKEEDY
-379 REILAEIGKVALESL
+379 RAILAEIGKVALESL
-394 LKGSQAFE
+394 LKGSQVFE

-413 KGVMVGLL
+413 KSVMVGLL
-421 QLAENGASPEPTEI
+421 QLTENGASPEPTEI

-447 AAWFIANRCVPEGN
+447 AAWFIANICVPEGN
-461 LGGIEKRAATLE
+461 LGGIEKHAATLE
-473 DCKAIANILQFVCGL
+473 DCESVANVLHFVCGL
-488 STEGAVKVLTHLSTI
+488 SKDGAVKVLTHLSTV

-510 DFSKLMPVD
+510 DVSKLMPCD
-519 ETETDLPWADFTPR
+519 ETETDLPWAGFTLR
-533 HCQFNDL
+533 HSQFNDL
-540 VRDCFQ
+540 VLDCFQ

-592 FYFINRLRKRGRSLS
+592 FYFINPFTERRRWLWPFAFA
-607 SSTTVNSVENL
+607 NSVRNL
-618 YQSVQFLDLLHIP
+618 YQSVQFLDLLDIP

-651 LCSCTRCTFASVLC
+651 LSPCTHCSFASVLC
-665 CADGKMM
+665 CTDGKMM
-672 VYITDLHLVCDKHT
+672 VYITDLKLICDTHT

-706 SSEPC
+706 SSQPC
-711 LKFLTSLSFIFHG
+711 LKFLTSLRYIFHG
-724 NRELL
+724 NGELL

-743 RISYGGDGDYV
+743 GIEYDVDGDYV
-754 LYFLEKLAFLGK
+754 VE
-766 LFLTIINGAKST
+766 
-778 WSVVKD
+778 D
-784 FPCLPYTAPRREE
+784 
-797 SLDLIAV
+797 
-804 LLCSCLSETAVAIV
+804 LLCPNSSETAMAIV
-818 SSISPESLVEVSLNN
+818 SSISPESLGEVSLRNIN
-833 VHLTTSAAA
+833 LTTSAAA
-842 TLGKSLSEMT
+842 TLGKSLSKMT
-852 YLRRLRLTGPGY
+852 FLRRLQLTGPY
-864 RGSHVCFLKLNT
+864 YIGSHDCFLKLNT

-883 VRHLEELRLSRFCVV
+883 VRHLEELLLSRICVV
-898 DSFTPLTEKFR
+898 DSFAPLTEKFR
-909 FFPDLKKLV
+909 FFPDLKKLM
-918 LKDVNL
+918 LEDVNL

-929 GLLLEGS
+929 CLLLEGS
-936 RFIPNLQHLDLSF
+936 RFIPNLQHLDLSH
-949 NPLGSAVRVIA
+949 NPLGRAVRVIA
-960 SNLDKLPELRE
+960 SYLDKLPELRK
-971 LLIYDSSGDGSEDL
+971 LLIYDRSGDGSEDL

-997 EILVIMDDIELMI
+997 EISVEWELI
-1010 VEIGP
+1010 PV
-1015 LEDVS
+1015 D
-1020 FPFLLNHYCDD
+1020 
-1031 FF
+1031 

>member
-15 SNLKACRSKLA
+15 SDLKACRSKLA

-59 KEQTPTGISPAELT
+59 KEQTPTGTSPAELT

-137 PSREDHMGFSQAESS
+137 PSREDHTGVSQAESS

-163 HIDALKR
+163 HIDALKT

-213 RNNQEKVLLVFDGYD
+213 CNNQEKVLLVFDGYD
-228 EYRTAS
+228 EYRTGS
-234 VAETQFGP
+234 VAETEFGP

-288 CMKDQRDFMERVLG
+288 GIKDRLDFMERVLD
-302 SSSQACELMVFL
+302 SSSQACELMAFL
-314 MKKQVSELARVP
+314 RKKQVSELARVP

-347 KRKTP
+347 NRKTP

-394 LKGSQAFE
+394 LNGSQAFE

-413 KGVMVGLL
+413 KSVMVGLL

-461 LGGIEKRAATLE
+461 LGGIEKHAATLE
-473 DCKAIANILQFVCGL
+473 DCWSIANILQFVCGL
-488 STEGAVKVLTHLSTI
+488 STEGAVKVLTHLSTV

-519 ETETDLPWADFTPR
+519 ERETDLPWAGFTLR
-533 HCQFNDL
+533 HSHFNDL

-557 VFGCTGGIIVQERP
+557 VFGCTGGIIVQERS

-592 FYFINRLRKRGRSLS
+592 FYFINRLPLRWPYPLPS
-607 SSTTVNSVENL
+607 NSVENL

-665 CADGKMM
+665 CTDGKMM
-672 VYITDLHLVCDKHT
+672 VYITDLTLMCDRHT
-686 SMFTEAAAVVCDQS
+686 SMFTEAAAVVSDQS

-706 SSEPC
+706 SSQPC
-711 LKFLTSLSFIFHG
+711 LKFLTSLSCIFHG

-729 KELGVMVRNCKHLQ
+729 KELVVMVRNCKHLQ
-743 RISYGGDGDYV
+743 GIKYGGDGDYV
-754 LYFLEKLAFLGK
+754 VDFLEELAFPGK
-766 LFLTIINGAKST
+766 LFLTIIVKVESIWN
-778 WSVVKD
+778 VVKD
-784 FPCLPYTAPRREE
+784 FPCFPYTAPRREE
-797 SLDLIAV
+797 SLCLIAD
-804 LLCSCLSETAVAIV
+804 LLCLYSSETAMAIV
-818 SSISPESLVEVSLNN
+818 SSISPESLGEVSLRNIN
-833 VHLTTSAAA
+833 LTTSAAA
-842 TLGKSLSEMT
+842 TLGKSLSKMI
-852 YLRRLRLTGPGY
+852 YLRRLQLTGPDDCD
-864 RGSHVCFLKLNT
+864 SHGRFLNLNT

-883 VRHLEELRLSRFCVV
+883 VWHLEELYLSHFSVV
-898 DSFTPLTEKFR
+898 DSFAPLTEKFR
-909 FFPDLKKLV
+909 FFTDLKKLV
-918 LKDVNL
+918 LLDVNL

-929 GLLLEGS
+929 CLLLEGS
-936 RFIPNLQHLDLSF
+936 RFIPNLQHLNLSF
-949 NPLGSAVRVIA
+949 NPLGRAVRAIA
-960 SNLDKLPELRE
+960 SYLDKLPELRKLE
-971 LLIYDSSGDGSEDL
+971 IYNSGAGSEDV
-985 KYVWKA
+985 KYVLKA

-997 EILVIMDDIELMI
+997 EISVLWGIIPVD
-1010 VEIGP
+1010 
-1015 LEDVS
+1015 
-1020 FPFLLNHYCDD
+1020 
-1031 FF
+1031 

>member
-15 SNLKACRSKLA
+15 FDLKACRSKLA

-45 VKLEKIYTRLSWVK
+45 VKLEKIYTQLSWVK
-59 KEQTPTGISPAELT
+59 KEQTPTGTSPSELT
-73 DYSELFTADE
+73 DHSELFTADE

-104 VKTLALHWAK
+104 VKALALHWAK
-114 LVDDKDVVNEVMAS
+114 LVDDKDVVNEVMAA

-137 PSREDHMGFSQAESS
+137 PSREDHMGVGQAESS

-163 HIDALKR
+163 YIDALKK
-170 FQLVIAVPLKYV
+170 FQLVIVVPLKYV
-182 SKCQTFREVL
+182 SECQTFREVL
-192 SCSRLIPKDEEYLT
+192 SWSLLIPKDQEYLT

-213 RNNQEKVLLVFDGYD
+213 CNNQEKVLLVFDGYD
-228 EYRTAS
+228 EYRTGS

-248 CEIFHRNE
+248 CEIFRRNE

-288 CMKDQRDFMERVLG
+288 GITDQLNFMARVLD

-314 MKKQVSELARVP
+314 SEKEVLDLARVP

-341 NLIKVD
+341 KLIKVD

-352 LYRAIIRCIL
+352 LYQAIIRCIL

-367 RLSPAEVKGEDY
+367 RLSPAEVKEEDY

-394 LKGSQAFE
+394 LKGSQVFE

-413 KGVMVGLL
+413 KSVMVGLL
-421 QLAENGASPEPTEI
+421 QLTENGASPEPTEI

-447 AAWFIANRCVPEGN
+447 AAWFIANICVPEGN
-461 LGGIEKRAATLE
+461 LGGIEKHAATLE
-473 DCKAIANILQFVCGL
+473 DCESVANVLHFVCGL
-488 STEGAVKVLTHLSTI
+488 SKDGAVKVLTHLSTV

-510 DFSKLMPVD
+510 DVSKLMSGD
-519 ETETDLPWADFTPR
+519 ETETDLPWAGFTLR
-533 HCQFNDL
+533 HSQFNDL
-540 VRDCFQ
+540 VLDCFQ

-592 FYFINRLRKRGRSLS
+592 FYFINPLTERRRWLWPFAFA
-607 SSTTVNSVENL
+607 NSVRNL
-618 YQSVQFLDLLHIP
+618 YQSVQFLDLLDIP

-651 LCSCTRCTFASVLC
+651 LSPCTHCSFASVLC
-665 CADGKMM
+665 CTDGKMM
-672 VYITDLHLVCDKHT
+672 VYITDLKLICDTHT

-706 SSEPC
+706 SSQPC
-711 LKFLTSLSFIFHG
+711 LKFLTSLRYIFHG
-724 NRELL
+724 NGELL

-743 RISYGGDGDYV
+743 GIEYDVDGDYV
-754 LYFLEKLAFLGK
+754 VE
-766 LFLTIINGAKST
+766 
-778 WSVVKD
+778 D
-784 FPCLPYTAPRREE
+784 
-797 SLDLIAV
+797 
-804 LLCSCLSETAVAIV
+804 LLCPNSSETAMAIV
-818 SSISPESLVEVSLNN
+818 SSISPESLGEVSLRNIN
-833 VHLTTSAAA
+833 LTTSAAA
-842 TLGKSLSEMT
+842 TLGKSLSKMT
-852 YLRRLRLTGPGY
+852 YLRRLQLTGPDD
-864 RGSHVCFLKLNT
+864 RDCHGSFLNLNT
-876 LFEGFNH
+876 LFEGFND
-883 VRHLEELRLSRFCVV
+883 VRHLEELYLSNLSVV
-898 DSFTPLTEKFR
+898 DSFAPLTEKFR
-909 FFPDLKKLV
+909 FFADLKKLV
-918 LKDVNL
+918 LEDVNL

-929 GLLLEGS
+929 CLLLEGS
-936 RFIPNLQHLDLSF
+936 RFIPNLQHLDLSH
-949 NPLGSAVRVIA
+949 NPLGRAVRVIA
-960 SNLDKLPELRE
+960 SYLDKLPELRK
-971 LLIYDSSGDGSEDL
+971 LLIYDRSGDGSEDL

-997 EILVIMDDIELMI
+997 EISVEWELI
-1010 VEIGP
+1010 PV
-1015 LEDVS
+1015 D
-1020 FPFLLNHYCDD
+1020 
-1031 FF
+1031 

>member
-15 SNLKACRSKLA
+15 FDLKACRSKLA

-45 VKLEKIYTRLSWVK
+45 VKLEKIYTQLSWVK
-59 KEQTPTGISPAELT
+59 KEQTPTGTSPSELT

-104 VKTLALHWAK
+104 VKALALHWAK
-114 LVDDKDVVNEVMAS
+114 LVDDKDVVNEVMAA

-137 PSREDHMGFSQAESS
+137 PSREDHMGVGQAESS

-163 HIDALKR
+163 YIDALKK
-170 FQLVIAVPLKYV
+170 FQLVIVVPLKYV
-182 SKCQTFREVL
+182 SECQTFREVL
-192 SCSRLIPKDEEYLT
+192 SWSLLIPKDQEYLT

-213 RNNQEKVLLVFDGYD
+213 CNNQEKVLLVFDGYD
-228 EYRTAS
+228 EYRTGS

-248 CEIFHRNE
+248 CEIFRRNE

-288 CMKDQRDFMERVLG
+288 GITDQLNFMARVLD

-314 MKKQVSELARVP
+314 SEKEVLDLARVP

-341 NLIKVD
+341 KLIKVD

-352 LYRAIIRCIL
+352 LYQAIIRCIL

-367 RLSPAEVKGEDY
+367 RLSPAEVKEEDY

-394 LKGSQAFE
+394 LKGSQVFE

-413 KGVMVGLL
+413 KSVMVGLL
-421 QLAENGASPEPTEI
+421 QLTENGASPEPTEI

-447 AAWFIANRCVPEGN
+447 AAWFIANICVPEGN
-461 LGGIEKRAATLE
+461 LGGIEKHAATLE
-473 DCKAIANILQFVCGL
+473 DCESVANVLHFVRGL
-488 STEGAVKVLTHLSTI
+488 SKDGAVKVLTHLSTV

-510 DFSKLMPVD
+510 DVSKLMPGD
-519 ETETDLPWADFTPR
+519 ETETDLPWAGFTLR
-533 HCQFNDL
+533 HSQFNDL
-540 VRDCFQ
+540 VLDCFQ

-557 VFGCTGGIIVQERP
+557 VFGCTGGIIVQETP
-571 VDRGLVLKPE
+571 VDRSLVLKPE

-592 FYFINRLRKRGRSLS
+592 FYFINRIPERQHLRWPFS
-607 SSTTVNSVENL
+607 TVNSVENL

-651 LCSCTRCTFASVLC
+651 LCSCTFCTFASVLC

-672 VYITDLHLVCDKHT
+672 VYITDLNLMCDKHT
-686 SMFTEAAAVVCDQS
+686 SMFTEAAAVVSDQS

-706 SSEPC
+706 SSQPC
-711 LKFLTSLSFIFHG
+711 LKFLTSLRYIFHG
-724 NRELL
+724 NGELL

-743 RISYGGDGDYV
+743 GIEYDVDGDYV
-754 LYFLEKLAFLGK
+754 VE
-766 LFLTIINGAKST
+766 
-778 WSVVKD
+778 D
-784 FPCLPYTAPRREE
+784 
-797 SLDLIAV
+797 
-804 LLCSCLSETAVAIV
+804 LLCPNSSETAMAIV
-818 SSISPESLVEVSLNN
+818 SSISPESLGEVSLRNIN
-833 VHLTTSAAA
+833 LTTSAAA
-842 TLGKSLSEMT
+842 TLGKSLSKMT
-852 YLRRLRLTGPGY
+852 FLRRLQLTGPY
-864 RGSHVCFLKLNT
+864 YIGSHDCFLKLNT

-883 VRHLEELRLSRFCVV
+883 VRHLEELLLSRICVV
-898 DSFTPLTEKFR
+898 DSFAPLTEKFR
-909 FFPDLKKLV
+909 FFPDLKKLM
-918 LKDVNL
+918 LEDVNL

-929 GLLLEGS
+929 CLLLEGS
-936 RFIPNLQHLDLSF
+936 RFIPNLQHLDLSH
-949 NPLGSAVRVIA
+949 NPLGRAVRVIA
-960 SNLDKLPELRE
+960 SYLDKLPELRK
-971 LLIYDSSGDGSEDL
+971 LLIYDRSGDGSEDL

-997 EILVIMDDIELMI
+997 EISVEWELI
-1010 VEIGP
+1010 PV
-1015 LEDVS
+1015 D
-1020 FPFLLNHYCDD
+1020 
-1031 FF
+1031 